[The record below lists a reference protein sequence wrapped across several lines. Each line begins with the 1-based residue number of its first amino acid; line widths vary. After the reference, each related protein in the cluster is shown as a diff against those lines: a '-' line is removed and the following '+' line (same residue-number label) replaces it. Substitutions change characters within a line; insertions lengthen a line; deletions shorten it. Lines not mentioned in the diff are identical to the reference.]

1 MTEPI
6 PITELTF
13 GVEFEVILPRDN
25 NGERGRDAIAAAFN
39 AAGLPARHDPLTHRA
54 VPYWRITTDSTIGY
68 ENAEIVSPSREILM
82 RGEAGFETLRKA
94 AKVIS
99 DFGCSVDRRCGTHV
113 HVGVRDSDYEQ
124 LGSQAR
130 FERLGFFKELLK
142 TYSKFEPVFDSL
154 MARSRRESNNP
165 MCRPITFPRD
175 AENATTIDGLL
186 RVYGLSRSGND
197 RHYSKLNL
205 GAYIRHGT
213 VEFRQ
218 HQGTTNTQK
227 IENWVKLCLRMVAHA
242 ARNTE
247 RAGSSGEFVPPAA
260 PLRPTPPR
268 FPDRERDLASGRR
281 LLSSDLPRFARSNS
295 YDLRDMVV
303 VSVTPNGH
311 RPGSRTYDRLE
322 ACRHPGQD
330 LYTIWRT
337 FPSVQSSWLGYFADR
352 GELLIVRRSTAPTVA
367 TTPEEGARREAAM
380 AEWRETVRRM
390 EVEHNTSV
398 ERARRE
404 WEAARGSTPV
414 VSRPPTDSAPATLE
428 GLLSLVSAVESERA
442 YFTERQM
449 ELN

>member
-25 NGERGRDAIAAAFN
+25 NGAAGRDAIAAAFN

-82 RGEAGFETLRKA
+82 RGEAGLETLRKA

-99 DFGCSVDRRCGTHV
+99 DFGCSVDPRCGTHV

-124 LGSQAR
+124 LGSPAR

-165 MCRPITFPRD
+165 MCRPITFSRD
-175 AENATTIDGLL
+175 AENATTIDALL
-186 RVYGLSRSGND
+186 RVYGLSRNGND

-218 HQGTTNTQK
+218 HQGTTNAQK

-247 RAGSSGEFVPPAA
+247 RAGTSGEFVPPEM
-260 PLRPTPPR
+260 PLLPPPPR
-268 FPDRERDLASGRR
+268 PPLGRAESR
-281 LLSSDLPRFARSNS
+281 QYYPTEGLNGRNYYNS
-295 YDLRDMVV
+295 LVRTALEWGIHEITV
-303 VSVTPNGH
+303 NGA
-311 RPGSRTYDRLE
+311 SRTIRTRSSGFSGSTGPNMINALRARL
-322 ACRHPGQD
+322 
-330 LYTIWRT
+330 
-337 FPSVQSSWLGYFADR
+337 
-352 GELLIVRRSTAPTVA
+352 
-367 TTPEEGARREAAM
+367 AA
-380 AEWRETVRRM
+380 
-390 EVEHNTSV
+390 

-404 WEAARGSTPV
+404 PEGQPQRDYATAVAEHTATVAQIRAEHATAVEAARRAYDADRGPAPI

-428 GLLSLVSAVESERA
+428 GLLSLVAAVESERA